1 MKIFSLVMS
10 PVLMT
15 TLLAGCMMEPGE
27 EPVGKEDQIAG
38 VDAARTQGS
47 ELGVRAAA
55 AEVAPAVALDGRAA
69 VAAEAK
75 ALGAIN
81 TVSPSLTSTW
91 YSGSMAPGATQHWFW
106 NNASL
111 TAAYK
116 VGLSPVGASTTSAC
130 GIEVTRS
137 LDIQKN
143 GGEREFHFYIT
154 NTGTIT
160 CGANI
165 LLDAKQR
172 FTSFATG
179 GIEAGASKSFTWNN
193 ANPLNAAHLVG
204 VSPSGATSLNP
215 CELEVVRSYY
225 AQQPSGE
232 REFRF
237 TIKNAGEI
245 ACQGEVEL
253 ALTTSAVSSWVTG
266 TLSPGAS
273 KSWFWN
279 NANPLDRVFLPGLSP
294 TGASGSSVC
303 QLEVEQT
310 YYRQVINSDG
320 SAERKFFLSVK
331 NPGSLSCGGTLLLNS
346 LD

>member
-1 MKIFSLVMS
+1 MKIISLVMS

-27 EPVGKEDQIAG
+27 ELIEKAAPIAG
-38 VDAARTQGS
+38 ADAAQTKES
-47 ELGVRAAA
+47 EPSAPAAVDIAPA
-55 AEVAPAVALDGRAA
+55 AEALDGRAA

-81 TVSPSLTSTW
+81 TASPSLTSSW
-91 YSGSMAPGATQHWFW
+91 YSGSVAPGATQHWFW

-111 TAAYK
+111 TAAFE

-130 GIEVTRS
+130 QFEVVRS
-137 LDIQKN
+137 LDIQKY
-143 GGEREFHFYIT
+143 GGEREFHFYIK
-154 NTGTIT
+154 NTGTIA

-172 FTSFATG
+172 FTSLATG

-193 ANPLNAAHLVG
+193 ATPLDAAHLVG
-204 VSPSGATSLNP
+204 VSPSGATTLNS

-245 ACQGEVEL
+245 ACQGDVQL
-253 ALTTSAVSSWVTG
+253 ALTTSAISSWATG
-266 TLSPGAS
+266 TISPGAA
-273 KSWFWN
+273 KSWVWN

-303 QLEVEQT
+303 QLEVTQT
-310 YYRQVINSDG
+310 YYRQVINTDG
-320 SAERKFFLSVK
+320 SAERKFYLTIK

-346 LD
+346 ID